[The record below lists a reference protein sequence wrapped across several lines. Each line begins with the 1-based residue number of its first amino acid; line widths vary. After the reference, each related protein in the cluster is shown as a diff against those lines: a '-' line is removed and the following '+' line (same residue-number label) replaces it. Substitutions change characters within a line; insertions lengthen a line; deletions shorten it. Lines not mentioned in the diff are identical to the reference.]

1 MIERRFISSL
11 FVFPSFFF
19 PAPSFIG
26 YFDLLLFEGINFSF
40 NGFSYLYPLTS
51 PYLFHYNQGKKN
63 PKTYDNML
71 QLIGEEFVRIAI
83 NRCDDPSTYPTQI
96 TISLIGYRNNR
107 SK

>member
-1 MIERRFISSL
+1 
-11 FVFPSFFF
+11 
-19 PAPSFIG
+19 
-26 YFDLLLFEGINFSF
+26 
-40 NGFSYLYPLTS
+40 
-51 PYLFHYNQGKKN
+51 
-63 PKTYDNML
+63 ML